1 MPNGGSD
8 SRLTSLRAEPSE
20 PEISPARK
28 GPLSSLGAKKTF
40 NSDPSPKEASDA
52 GPPDPFEEVASL
64 RGHRGWVR
72 LVLFS
77 LDRTIVASGGSD
89 GGVKLWRFAHDG
101 GPERTVSHVHPGG
114 VQALALSSDNARLA
128 SAASQPE
135 GTVRLWDLAGTRP
148 KLRALLQVP
157 KAPVDS
163 LAFSPTGNLLG
174 VGCDKSVLLWNATK
188 PAPREDR
195 ALIGHRE
202 AVKSMAF
209 APDGLTLATGSLDG
223 TVRLWSTDLAQPQ
236 ELSLLEGSK
245 AGIHA
250 VAFSTDG
257 KLLAWE
263 GMDHTVQVGEVK
275 RANQLITL
283 RGHKGLIRMILF
295 PADGTTLLTVDDK
308 NWVFLWDLN
317 SGSIVRRW
325 LLPGGTTLAS
335 IGCTSDGRYLV
346 AGTMGI
352 VTVYRLYPKNKCSSK
367 EGQK

>member
-1 MPNGGSD
+1 
-8 SRLTSLRAEPSE
+8 
-20 PEISPARK
+20 
-28 GPLSSLGAKKTF
+28 
-40 NSDPSPKEASDA
+40 
-52 GPPDPFEEVASL
+52 
-64 RGHRGWVR
+64 
-72 LVLFS
+72 
-77 LDRTIVASGGSD
+77 
-89 GGVKLWRFAHDG
+89 
-101 GPERTVSHVHPGG
+101 
-114 VQALALSSDNARLA
+114 LALSSDNARLA

-157 KAPVDS
+157 KAPVES

-188 PAPREDR
+188 SAPREDR

-209 APDGLTLATGSLDG
+209 APDGSILATGSLDG
-223 TVRLWSTDLAQPQ
+223 TVRLWSTHLAQPQ

-263 GMDHTVQVGEVK
+263 GMDHTLQVGEMK

-317 SGSIVRRW
+317 SRSIVRRW
-325 LLPGGTTLAS
+325 LLPGGTTVAS
-335 IGCTSDGRYLV
+335 IGCTGDGRYLV
-346 AGTMGI
+346 AGTMGM
-352 VTVYRLYPKNKCSSK
+352 VTVYRLYPKNKCASK
-367 EGQK
+367 EGQKMNGRK